1 MAELPETLSKLSD
14 VRKQQ
19 TASLQTLERLTQ
31 QHREWH
37 KAVDDLL
44 QEVDQALKAKQLS
57 QLPSPKEVDED
68 HNTSGLSSEQF
79 SSFSAREWSKME
91 PVGSSPNFRGSSETL
106 NKRATRSM
114 SSNSLLRSRTT
125 LAQDFPQVPL
135 RKVVVEVM
143 ADDHFQ
149 AGEIDTWWACAQ
161 SIAGEIVSSRWFE
174 FTAGF
179 VILLNLI
186 TIGIEAHLSVKND
199 TAFDS
204 DFWPGGVERIFLTL
218 YCIEAL
224 IRVTAGGW
232 STFRDLWFLLDL
244 VLILVG
250 LLALL
255 VIPILAAETGVSF
268 EKLLVVRGLRLFRL
282 VRALRML
289 SHFKIVW
296 RLVYGLLT
304 AGQTIL
310 SMTMLIAVS
319 LFIFACVAVELIAK
333 DPDLRDHHDTS
344 IQALVETN
352 FFGLNRALLTLL
364 QFVTLDDIAD
374 IYFPLV
380 LEKPYLCAFFFPILI
395 FISIGL
401 MNLVTAALVENAMQ
415 TAAIEAEEEKQKLKK
430 KVKGALPSLI
440 EIFHQLDADKSGQI
454 THDEVENV
462 PVSILPPRVLDS
474 LCVEN
479 ITDIFDYLDVDGT
492 GELSQME
499 FVEGLLNLCLLDMPI
514 STMQTLKLL
523 QLLRGGMVKT
533 DEKVNLIGS
542 QVQELHE
549 AVCGSIIR
557 NYRV

>member
-1 MAELPETLSKLSD
+1 MELPETLSKLSD

-37 KAVDDLL
+37 NEVDDLL
-44 QEVDQALKAKQLS
+44 KEVDQALKAKQLS
-57 QLPSPKEVDED
+57 QLPSPKEDED
-68 HNTSGLSSEQF
+68 HNTPGLSSEEF
-79 SSFSAREWSKME
+79 SSFSAREWSKLE
-91 PVGSSPNFRGSSETL
+91 PIGTSPNLRSSETL
-106 NKRATRSM
+106 NKRTTRSM
-114 SSNSLLRSRTT
+114 SSNSLLRSRTS
-125 LAQDFPQVPL
+125 LAQDFPQGPL

-149 AGEIDTWWACAQ
+149 ADEMDTYWARAQ
-161 SIAGEIVSSRWFE
+161 SIAGEIVRSRWFE

-186 TIGIEAHLSVKND
+186 TIGIEAHLSVRNN

-218 YCIEAL
+218 YCVEAS

-232 STFRDLWFLLDL
+232 SSFRDLWFLLDL
-244 VLILVG
+244 VLIFVG

-304 AGQTIL
+304 AAIL

-333 DPDLRDHHDTS
+333 DPDLRDHPDPS

-352 FFGLNRALLTLL
+352 FFGLNRSLLTLL

-374 IYFPLV
+374 VYFPLV

-415 TAAIEAEEEKQKLKK
+415 TAAIEAEEEKQRLKK

-454 THDEVENV
+454 THEEVENV

-514 STMQTLKLL
+514 STIQTLKLL
-523 QLLRGGMVKT
+523 QLLRGGMTKT
-533 DEKVNLIGS
+533 DEKMNLIGS

-549 AVCGSIIR
+549 TLCGTIIR
-557 NYRV
+557 NCRV